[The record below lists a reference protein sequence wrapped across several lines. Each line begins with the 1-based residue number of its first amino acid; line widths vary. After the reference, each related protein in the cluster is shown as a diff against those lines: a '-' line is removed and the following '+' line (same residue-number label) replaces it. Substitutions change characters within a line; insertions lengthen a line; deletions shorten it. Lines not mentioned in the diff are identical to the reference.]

1 MIFLAAH
8 LPSKRAVRVT
18 LAALLAGWLTCQAR
32 EDRHTAI
39 LLTYL
44 AGEAF
49 WLMVDRNN
57 LLLTLTVALTMTAS
71 SSIRLELFRVAAG
84 RSSPLTRLY

>member
-18 LAALLAGWLTCQAR
+18 LTAPLVGWLTCQAR

-44 AGEAF
+44 AGEV
-49 WLMVDRNN
+49 L
-57 LLLTLTVALTMTAS
+57 
-71 SSIRLELFRVAAG
+71 
-84 RSSPLTRLY
+84 